1 MLAMVASGR
10 QAARPEDRCRLCALS
25 DISAPV
31 PLRARCE
38 LCTRAGQGHFSA
50 KLFTAGPKLFGLF
63 PQDPTVTS
71 SIFWY
76 DYETTGINPRC
87 DRPLQVAGIR
97 TDENLNEI
105 EAPLNLYC
113 RLSDDILPHPAACL
127 VTGITPAI
135 LAERGLCEAEF
146 MTRVHAEMARPG
158 TCVAGYNS
166 LRFDDEVSRYSLYR
180 NFFDPYAREWQG
192 GNSRWDL
199 IDLLRTACALRPE
212 GINWPEEEGRVSLKL
227 ERLTAANGIEHGQ
240 AHDALS
246 DVRAT
251 IALARLIK
259 ERQPRLYRFLYQL
272 RSKQKVI
279 EQVRLLQPMLHVSG
293 RFSAE
298 RRYLAVVLPLAWH
311 PRNRNALIV
320 CDLQADPAPLL
331 DLDAETLRTRL
342 YTRREQLGAGE
353 LPVPLKLVYINRC
366 PVLAP
371 LGVLQEKDVARLQ
384 LDMSECWRRADL
396 LTAERANW
404 QEKLS
409 ALYAADE
416 FVPSADPEQQLYSG
430 FLGERD
436 RRLCEQ
442 VRCADPQSLCRSNWS
457 FDDERLPELLFRYR
471 ARNFPETL
479 APPEQVRWLEFCKQ
493 RLSDAAW
500 GAPNTLAD
508 FNVLLAEQLTQ
519 TGTDPQGIL
528 GQWREYAQQLAR
540 RYALCGIRD

>member
-1 MLAMVASGR
+1 M
-10 QAARPEDRCRLCALS
+10 
-25 DISAPV
+25 
-31 PLRARCE
+31 
-38 LCTRAGQGHFSA
+38 
-50 KLFTAGPKLFGLF
+50 
-63 PQDPTVTS
+63 TS

-97 TDENLNEI
+97 TDEDLNEI
-105 EAPLNLYC
+105 GAPLNLYC
-113 RLSDDILPHPAACL
+113 RPGDDILPHPAACL
-127 VTGITPAI
+127 VTGITPAT

-146 MTRVHAEMARPG
+146 MTRLHAEMARPG

-199 IDLLRTACALRPE
+199 IDLLRTAYALRPE
-212 GINWPEEEGRVSLKL
+212 GIVWPEEEGRVTLKL
-227 ERLTAANGIEHGQ
+227 DRLTVANGIDHGQ
-240 AHDALS
+240 AHDALA

-251 IALARLIK
+251 IAMARLLR
-259 ERQPRLYRFLYQL
+259 ERQPKLYGFLYQL
-272 RSKQKVI
+272 RNKQRVLD
-279 EQVRLLQPMLHVSG
+279 QVRLLQPMVHVSG

-320 CDLQADPAPLL
+320 CDLQADPSPLF
-331 DLDAETLRTRL
+331 DLDAQTLRRRL
-342 YTRREQLGAGE
+342 YTRREELAADE
-353 LPVPLKLVYINRC
+353 LPVPLKQIYINRC

-371 LGVLQEKDVARLQ
+371 LGVLREEDLIRLK
-384 LDMSECWRRADL
+384 LDIGECHRRADL
-396 LTAERANW
+396 LRDGRTLW
-404 QEKLS
+404 QEKLP
-409 ALYAADE
+409 ALYTADE
-416 FVPSADPEQQLYSG
+416 FAASEDPEQQLYDG

-442 VRCADPQSLCRSNWS
+442 VRCTDPQSLAAKSWS
-457 FDDERLPELLFRYR
+457 FDDGRLPELLFRYR

-479 APPEQVRWLEFCKQ
+479 SSSEQSRWLDFCKQ
-493 RLSDAAW
+493 RLSDAGK

-508 FNVLLAEQLTQ
+508 FNALLAEKLVGADANQ
-519 TGTDPQGIL
+519 QGIL
-528 GQWREYAQQLAR
+528 LQWREYARQLAE
-540 RYALCGIRD
+540 RYAL